1 MFEPLIRRQGE
12 RSSGRAANVED
23 FLDVQSL
30 ESGRRAFG
38 VSVYRQLSCKLVR
51 EARMKAVETHATSE
65 PVKASTPYE
74 RKNYQE

>member
-1 MFEPLIRRQGE
+1 
-12 RSSGRAANVED
+12 
-23 FLDVQSL
+23 VQSL

-38 VSVYRQLSCKLVR
+38 VSVHRQLSCKLVR